1 MIVYHN
7 LSFLIY
13 NYYSLSRIGKN
24 PVPIPSGVS
33 IEISGNEVKVKGP
46 KGELSQKFHKLIE
59 IKKDGETLVV
69 VPQNESKEARALWGL
84 SRTLIAN
91 MVEGVTEGF
100 SKKLIITGVG
110 YKSALKGKDL
120 ELQLGFSHPVGVKA
134 PAGIEFEVD
143 PKKNTIVVRGIDKQ
157 LVGETAA
164 NIRKWRKPEP
174 YKGKGIAYEG
184 EYIPRK
190 AGKSAAGGAA

>member
-1 MIVYHN
+1 M
-7 LSFLIY
+7 
-13 NYYSLSRIGKN
+13 SRIGKN
-24 PVPIPSGVS
+24 PVPVPSGVS
-33 IEISGNEVKVKGP
+33 IEISGNEVKVKGS

-69 VPQNESKEARALWGL
+69 APKDESREARALWGL
-84 SRTLIAN
+84 SRTLVAN
-91 MVEGVTEGF
+91 MIEGVTKGF

-110 YKSALKGKDL
+110 YKSALKGKNL
-120 ELQLGFSHPVGVKA
+120 ELQLGFSHPIEVKA
-134 PAGIEFEVD
+134 PAEIEFEVD
-143 PKKNTIVVRGIDKQ
+143 SKKNTIVVRGIDKQ

-190 AGKSAAGGAA
+190 AGKSAAGAA

>member
-1 MIVYHN
+1 M
-7 LSFLIY
+7 
-13 NYYSLSRIGKN
+13 SRIGKN
-24 PVPIPSGVS
+24 PVPVPSGVS
-33 IEISGNEVKVKGP
+33 IEISGSEVKVKGP
-46 KGELSQKFHKLIE
+46 KGELSQKFHALVE

-69 VPQNESKEARALWGL
+69 SPKNESNEARALWGL
-84 SRTLIAN
+84 SRSLLAN
-91 MVEGVTEGF
+91 MIEGVTKGF
-100 SKKLIITGVG
+100 SKKLVIKGVG
-110 YKSALKGKDL
+110 YKSALKGKNL
-120 ELQLGFSHPVGVKA
+120 ELQLGFSHPVEVKA

-143 PKKNTIVVRGIDKQ
+143 LKKNTIVIRGIDKQ

-190 AGKSAAGGAA
+190 AGKSATGEAGGA

>member
-1 MIVYHN
+1 M
-7 LSFLIY
+7 
-13 NYYSLSRIGKN
+13 SRIGKN
-24 PVPIPSGVS
+24 PVPVPAGVS

-46 KGELSQKFHKLIE
+46 KGELFQKFHGLVE
-59 IKKDGETLVV
+59 IKKESETLVV
-69 VPQNESKEARALWGL
+69 LPKNESKEARALWGL
-84 SRTLIAN
+84 SRTLLAN
-91 MVEGVTEGF
+91 MIEGVTEGF
-100 SKKLIITGVG
+100 SKKLVITGVG
-110 YKSALKGKDL
+110 YKVALKGKDL
-120 ELQLGFSHPVGVKA
+120 ELQLGFSHSIEVKA

-184 EYIPRK
+184 EHIPRK
-190 AGKSAAGGAA
+190 AGKSAAAK